1 MRNFRPW
8 GCIFC
13 LCLLAGFAAPGIEAQ
28 NRRAVLDRGNEWVRG
43 IPGFENPAL
52 SALYGEY
59 RLEIPAGQAVP
70 GEAGEGEAGDR
81 RCRVWLIGETL
92 PFSGDSWQPRTLIFG
107 SALWQRREGEA
118 LLAGF
123 SFDGG
128 TGLGSWTA
136 VFRFPGGLAAAGL
149 DDPGANAL
157 IERWLNRFRYFL
169 SLIKSPADLSFPAVI
184 AF

>member
-1 MRNFRPW
+1 MRMFSPW

-13 LCLLAGFAAPGIEAQ
+13 LYLLTGFAVPGLEAQ
-28 NRRAVLDRGNEWVRG
+28 NRRAVLDRSDERVKG

-52 SALYGEY
+52 AALYGEY
-59 RLEIPAGQAVP
+59 RLEIPAGQVLP
-70 GEAGEGEAGDR
+70 EDAGEGEAGDR

-92 PFSGDSWQPRTLIFG
+92 PFSGDSWQPRTRVSGI
-107 SALWQRREGEA
+107 ALWQRQEGEA
-118 LLAGF
+118 LLIGF

-136 VFRFPGGLAAAGL
+136 VFRFPRRLAAAGL
-149 DDPGANAL
+149 DDPGADAL
-157 IERWLNRFRYFL
+157 IDRWLNRFRYFL
-169 SLIKSPADLSFPAVI
+169 SLIKSPADLSFPAVV